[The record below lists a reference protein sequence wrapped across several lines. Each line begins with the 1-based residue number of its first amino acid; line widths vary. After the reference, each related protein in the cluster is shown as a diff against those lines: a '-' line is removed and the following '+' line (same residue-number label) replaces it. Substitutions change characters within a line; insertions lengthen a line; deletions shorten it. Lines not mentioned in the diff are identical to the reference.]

1 MKIFKKL
8 KIIKNKITGSSLK
21 DQHKNHSLQHDRKM
35 DFDIDLNI
43 NSKNLKELV
52 FRISVAEKAFELNI
66 KKLETDIKKCEDKIK
81 EALIRDDEFEAKI
94 WLQKNISWKTHW
106 KNISKSFPNWK
117 SLYLNLRKTSQ
128 GTGSLLKNKFFE

>member
-8 KIIKNKITGSSLK
+8 KIIKNKTTGSSLK
-21 DQHKNHSLQHDRKM
+21 DQHKNHSLRHDQKM

-94 WLQKNISWKTHW
+94 WLQKKYILENALEK
-106 KNISKSFPNWK
+106 
-117 SLYLNLRKTSQ
+117 YLQIVPELEEPLFK
-128 GTGSLLKNKFFE
+128 LKEDLTRYGQLA